1 MHKEKMLLVTAA
13 YCNSCSRLE
22 LVSANTLAQTDP
34 GMFGGVFENFRQVPL
49 PPFSSQ
55 AEVLAYH
62 VSHMSMP
69 LLMKAK
75 QEIACSLLATIVCHL
90 YIFLIQNCRQRPKT

>member
-1 MHKEKMLLVTAA
+1 MLLVTAP

-22 LVSANTLAQTDP
+22 LVSAINTLVQTDP
-34 GMFGGVFENFRQVPL
+34 GIFGGVFENFRQVPL

-75 QEIACSLLATIVCHL
+75 
-90 YIFLIQNCRQRPKT
+90 

>member
-1 MHKEKMLLVTAA
+1 MHKENMLLVTAP
-13 YCNSCSRLE
+13 YCNICSLLE

-34 GMFGGVFENFRQVPL
+34 GMFRGVFENFRQVPL
-49 PPFSSQ
+49 PPFSSE
-55 AEVLAYH
+55 AEALAYY

-75 QEIACSLLATIVCHL
+75 
-90 YIFLIQNCRQRPKT
+90 

>member
-1 MHKEKMLLVTAA
+1 MHKGTMLLVTAP
-13 YCNSCSRLE
+13 YCNSCSLLE

-49 PPFSSQ
+49 PPFSSE
-55 AEVLAYH
+55 AEALAYH
-62 VSHMSMP
+62 VSHMRMP

-75 QEIACSLLATIVCHL
+75 
-90 YIFLIQNCRQRPKT
+90 